1 MKSIAKVV
9 KSFAKVRKQE
19 EKHNIIPNR
28 RRGKETSCFII
39 FIPIVV
45 LFAPFWSLH
54 EEAYQHV
61 KKSTKHL
68 KKKCWE
74 SHGRNMQS
82 HVYKHKNYRLEE
94 TRGSDSNQ
102 SSELPVFV
110 S

>member
-9 KSFAKVRKQE
+9 KPFANIRKQE

-28 RRGKETSCFII
+28 RKGKETSCFII
-39 FIPIVV
+39 FIPTVV

-54 EEAYQHV
+54 KENQHV
-61 KKSTKHL
+61 KKSAKHS
-68 KKKCWE
+68 KKNVE
-74 SHGRNMQS
+74 REDGRNMQS
-82 HVYKHKNYRLEE
+82 HVHKHKNWRLEE